1 MFEWDAIAD
10 YYDLVFDHTDDI
22 LFWQKLTQQYGSPVL
37 ELSCGNGRLTFPI
50 AENGTTIVGID
61 IAKDMLAKGAKKLKR
76 LPKNIQKRISLIHAD
91 EILFNLHKKFRTI
104 ICPSHFW
111 PITETEQNNFFESMK
126 RHLQPDGHLII
137 DINNVLEPTEDWNIH
152 KIKTF
157 KQLPKLGFTLVRET
171 FVHGSAKTK
180 IARIIHFLDRV
191 YPNGTIKRIVTERKE
206 RHYTQQDMISL
217 LNQHGFTVIKTY
229 GDYQFGRWS
238 ENSRRNILVA
248 KRSIDL
254 SLLSKLT
261 LLFSRI

>member
-10 YYDLVFDHTDDI
+10 YYDLVFDHTDDM
-22 LFWQKLTQQYGSPVL
+22 LFWQKLTQQCGSPIL

-50 AENGTTIVGID
+50 AKNGAIVVGID
-61 IAKDMLAKGAKKLKR
+61 IAKDMLAVGAKKIKK
-76 LPKNIQKRISLIHAD
+76 LPKDIQKRITLIHAD
-91 EILFNLHKKFRTI
+91 EISFDLHKKFRTI

-126 RHLQPDGHLII
+126 RHLQPDGYLVI

-171 FVHGSAKTK
+171 FVHGNAKTK

-191 YPNGTIKRIVTERKE
+191 YPNGTLKRIVTERTE
-206 RHYTQQDMISL
+206 RHYTQHDMMTL
-217 LNQHGFTVIKTY
+217 LSKHGFKTLRTY
-229 GDYQFGRWS
+229 GDYQFGPWD
-238 ENSRRNILVA
+238 ENAKRNILVC
-248 KRSIDL
+248 KIGRNVSLWEKIRSVI
-254 SLLSKLT
+254 S
-261 LLFSRI
+261 